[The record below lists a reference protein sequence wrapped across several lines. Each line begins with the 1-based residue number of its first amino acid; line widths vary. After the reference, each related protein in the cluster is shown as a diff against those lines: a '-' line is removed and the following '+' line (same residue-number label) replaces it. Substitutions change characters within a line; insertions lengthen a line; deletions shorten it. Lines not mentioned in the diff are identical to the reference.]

1 LRLKQ
6 KTRNAPVAGSNSTL
20 AQGLTALQS
29 ADPYKN
35 AQIRLWDPFVRPA
48 LTQQWNL
55 TIERQLPANNVL
67 SVSYVGQHGTHL
79 VVPMPYF
86 QRRLLPNGTSEA
98 SPYLAGNPVLA
109 SIAQISGTESNGNQ
123 RFDSLQASLRK
134 RLSAGLEYQVSYTF
148 SKGMSDAIG
157 YYGDG
162 GQSASQSAYMQNLYD
177 RHGDWGPT
185 YFDVTHNFVTSYVYE
200 LPFGEGKNFGS
211 AWNPALKQFLGNW
224 QMGGILTLHTGFP
237 LTMQANDVSGT
248 KSRGPRANRSGN
260 GDGAKQIG
268 PGKKWFDT
276 TAFSQPASGTLGNS
290 GVGIVRGPGMRNFS
304 LSLQKRFPV
313 TETKYFEFRGEC
325 YNLTNTPIFNSPT
338 RAVTSVN
345 FGEIRSAQGE
355 RNIQFGLKFHF

>member
-1 LRLKQ
+1 
-6 KTRNAPVAGSNSTL
+6 
-20 AQGLTALQS
+20 
-29 ADPYKN
+29 
-35 AQIRLWDPFVRPA
+35 
-48 LTQQWNL
+48 
-55 TIERQLPANNVL
+55 
-67 SVSYVGQHGTHL
+67 VGQHGTHL

-86 QRRLLPNGTSEA
+86 QRRLLADGTSVA

-134 RLSAGLEYQVSYTF
+134 RLSSGLEYQVSYTF

-185 YFDVTHNFVTSYVYE
+185 YFDVTHNFVTSYVYD
-200 LPFGEGKNFGS
+200 LPFGKGKTFGA
-211 AWNPALKQFLGNW
+211 AWKPVLNQFLGNW

-248 KSRGPRANRSGN
+248 RSRGPRANRSGN
-260 GDGAKQIG
+260 GEGAKEIG
-268 PGKKWFDT
+268 PGKRWFDT

-290 GVGIVRGPGMRNFS
+290 GVGVVRGPGMRNFS

-313 TETKYFEFRGEC
+313 TESKYFEFRGEC